1 MNFPSKAQGA
11 SVVLGYGSLNGIF
24 TTGSSSSQHQTLTYP
39 VVKNEKRFIGNSKLT
54 GTGYRLRTRTYY
66 DRAIIVAVRDL
77 ISLTNCVLK
86 QQFNFT
92 HIVKTSELTCVF
104 FTDS

>member
-1 MNFPSKAQGA
+1 MNFSSKAQGA

-24 TTGSSSSQHQTLTYP
+24 TTGSSTSQHQALTYH
-39 VVKNEKRFIGNSKLT
+39 VAKNEKLFIGNSKLT
-54 GTGYRLRTRTYY
+54 STGYRLRTRAYY
-66 DRAIIVAVRDL
+66 NRAIIVAVRDL
-77 ISLTNCVLK
+77 ISLSNCVLR

-92 HIVKTSELTCVF
+92 QIVKTSELTCVF